1 MAKKVTFESVQKK
14 VSDGIKKLK
23 TALKTIPYAFQ
34 NNSGWS
40 VIDEM
45 QASDQF
51 EYFLLK
57 NEVTDHAV
65 FNRFEVFITNRAAVY
80 HSFNGYWVSVTPYSK
95 GLDGHAHDT
104 TLYQWLVN
112 LVATKHAAE
121 GHEDDT
127 FEDGYT
133 YQDLLDADEI
143 VTWSNMMYPTVVFSD
158 VNKAYEQANEHMK
171 WLMAQAEELDK
182 AMSAPAEAPDMKAD
196 IEAEANREAMAIAM
210 EMLPGENEERQ

>member
-1 MAKKVTFESVQKK
+1 MAKKVSFEAVQKK
-14 VSDGIKKLK
+14 VSDGLKKIR
-23 TALKTIPYAFQ
+23 TALKTIPYTFQ

-45 QASDQF
+45 QASGQF
-51 EYFLLK
+51 EHFILK
-57 NEVTDHAV
+57 EEVTEHAV
-65 FNRFEVFITNRAAVY
+65 FNRFEVFITKRAAVF
-80 HSFNGYWVSVTPYSK
+80 HSYNGYWVSVEPYSK

-112 LVATKHAAE
+112 LVATKKAAE
-121 GHEDDT
+121 GREDET

-143 VTWSNMMYPTVVFSD
+143 VTWANMTYPTVVFSD

-171 WLMAQAEELDK
+171 WLMAQAQELEK
-182 AMSAPAEAPDMKAD
+182 AMSVPAAEPDLRAD
-196 IEAEANREAMAIAM
+196 MEAEANREAMELAM
-210 EMLPGENEERQ
+210 SMLPDNTEE

>member
-1 MAKKVTFESVQKK
+1 MAKKATFESVQKK

-34 NNSGWS
+34 NNSGWT
-40 VIDEM
+40 VIDEI
-45 QASDQF
+45 QASGQF
-51 EYFLLK
+51 EHFLLK
-57 NEVTDHAV
+57 GEIEDHAS
-65 FNRFEVFITNRAAVY
+65 FNRFEVFITKRAAVF
-80 HSFNGYWVSVTPYSK
+80 HTFNGYWVSVTPYSK

-121 GHEDDT
+121 GREDET

-133 YQDLLDADEI
+133 YRDLLDADEI
-143 VTWSNMMYPTVVFSD
+143 VTWANLTYPTVVFSD

-171 WLMAQAEELDK
+171 WLLAQAEELDK
-182 AMSAPAEAPDMKAD
+182 AISAPSGEPDLKAD
-196 IEAEANREAMAIAM
+196 IEAEANREAMDLAM
-210 EMLPGENEERQ
+210 EMLPDERDIQ